1 MKVYKFDKDFKG
13 LIVPMPDDIVEL
25 DGTRLKV
32 IGEGIT
38 GDPGG
43 CCNCVPDNPFCHA
56 DIDQEL
62 LNRLC
67 LHTACN
73 GDTREDGLDIHYE
86 EVKDEERV

>member
-1 MKVYKFDKDFKG
+1 MKVYKFDKNFKG

-43 CCNCVPDNPFCHA
+43 CCNCVLDNPFCHA
-56 DIDQEL
+56 DMDQEL
-62 LNRLC
+62 LDRLC
-67 LHTACN
+67 RHTACN
-73 GDTREDGLDIHYE
+73 GATREDGLDIHYE